1 MTRNP
6 VQLALLLC
14 FLGVSTSPAEGL
26 VWERTCIRI
35 TAQPGQR
42 VINVDFPFRNEGG
55 RTVALVSIETS
66 CRCLAADVS
75 RNTYNPGE
83 RGVVVAAFSV
93 GNQKGSQEKS
103 ITVVTDEPDAKPVR
117 LLLFVDI
124 PGSPDG
130 DGPAGK
136 R

>member
-42 VINVDFPFRNEGG
+42 VVRIRG
-55 RTVALVSIETS
+55 RRKL
-66 CRCLAADVS
+66 
-75 RNTYNPGE
+75 
-83 RGVVVAAFSV
+83 
-93 GNQKGSQEKS
+93 
-103 ITVVTDEPDAKPVR
+103 DEVQ
-117 LLLFVDI
+117 LQQQ
-124 PGSPDG
+124 
-130 DGPAGK
+130 
-136 R
+136 